1 MVWIMNTR
9 RRVHICGATG
19 SLEDSGGVFD
29 SVEGGCRMFD
39 VMIFWLV
46 ME

>member
-1 MVWIMNTR
+1 MEPLV
-9 RRVHICGATG
+9 AF
-19 SLEDSGGVFD
+19 EDSGGVFD